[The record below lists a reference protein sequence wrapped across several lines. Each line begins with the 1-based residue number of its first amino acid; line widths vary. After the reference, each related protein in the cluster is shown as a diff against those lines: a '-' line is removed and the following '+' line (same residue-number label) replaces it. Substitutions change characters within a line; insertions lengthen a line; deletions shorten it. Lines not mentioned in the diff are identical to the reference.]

1 MLAESSRRNPSLPQN
16 DSPAE
21 QQKRAKQL
29 IDAKGKYIWSDQ
41 VVNLV
46 GVPMSKTVPE
56 ADQPTLE
63 WKVLILE
70 ALIKVG
76 ENLLAIKV
84 NDELGWFGK
93 KLPIESRLESVKN
106 LVEKAKNNTHDGQ
119 ESPFARMA
127 LMAEIAIAF
136 GEIKLEEARLLHES
150 AQLHEV
156 AHASP
161 PDLQDYNNLFK
172 AIAIPQISTSFQND
186 QVFARLR
193 VAGPNPML
201 LKGIA
206 SLPEKFPV
214 SEQQYQQVMG
224 NSDSLAK
231 AGSEGRLYLLDFAE
245 LDYLVN
251 NPGLYK
257 GKPKYVYA
265 PFALFAVPVAGQSLT
280 PVAIQCGQDPAKFP
294 IFLKPAMS
302 DAHTQWGWEMAKM
315 VVQTADTNY
324 LELFVHLARTHLLME
339 AFAMATYRS
348 LAPEHPLHVLLLP
361 HFEGTLSINDKAA
374 STLLAPDSINDH
386 LFGTPV
392 QCTQKAAGKDRLAY
406 DFYQNMLPAELA
418 ARNVDNAA
426 HLPDYPYRDDAMLIW
441 NTIHQWVTEYVS
453 IYYSSDAQVVGDTEL
468 AAWTAS
474 LMAENEGSVKG
485 FKAIADRAQLVEVL
499 TMVIFTASA
508 QHSAANFPQKGMMMY
523 APMFSG
529 AGWTQVPE
537 AGKEYTQKDW
547 LAMLPSLPLAIEQIN
562 LLSVLGSIY
571 YRRLGDYRSNYFP
584 YPEWFEDHNITG
596 SDGPLARF
604 KSALQGVEATISARN
619 LRRPAPYPYLL
630 PTQIAQ
636 SITI

>member
-1 MLAESSRRNPSLPQN
+1 MLAESSRRDPSLPQN
-16 DSPAE
+16 DSPAR

-29 IDAKGKYIWSDQ
+29 IDAKQEYVWSDQ

-46 GVPMSKTVPE
+46 GVPMSATVPE

-70 ALIKVG
+70 ALVKVG
-76 ENLLAIKV
+76 ENLLAVKV
-84 NDELGWFGK
+84 NDEQGWFGK
-93 KLPIESRLESVKN
+93 KLPIQSRLDSVKS
-106 LVEKAKNNTHDGQ
+106 LVEKAKNNQGLD
-119 ESPFARMA
+119 SPFARVA
-127 LMAEIAIAF
+127 LIAEIAIAF
-136 GEIKLEEARLLHES
+136 GEIKLEEAKLLHES
-150 AQLHEV
+150 AQLHET
-156 AHASP
+156 AQNSAP
-161 PDLQDYNNLFK
+161 ELQDYNNLFK
-172 AIAIPQISTSFQND
+172 AIDIPQISKSFQND
-186 QVFARLR
+186 EVFARLR

-201 LKGIA
+201 LKGID
-206 SLPEKFPV
+206 SVPDKFPV
-214 SEQQYQQVMG
+214 SEQQYRQVMG
-224 NSDSLAK
+224 SGDSLAK

-245 LDYLVN
+245 LGYLVD

-265 PFALFAVPVAGQSLT
+265 PFALFAVPSGCQSLT

-294 IFLKPAMS
+294 IFLKPANA
-302 DAHTQWGWEMAKM
+302 DARAQWGWEMAKM
-315 VVQTADTNY
+315 VVQVADTNY
-324 LELFVHLARTHLLME
+324 LELYVHLARTHLLME
-339 AFAMATYRS
+339 AFAVATYRC
-348 LAPEHPLHVLLLP
+348 LAPEHPLYVLLLP

-374 STLLAPDSINDH
+374 SSLLAPDSINDH

-392 QCTQKAAGKDRLAY
+392 QCTQKAAGKDRLEF

-418 ARNVDNAA
+418 ARKVGNASQ
-426 HLPDYPYRDDAMLIW
+426 LPDYPYRDDALLLW
-441 NTIHQWVTEYVS
+441 GTIHQWVTEYVS

-474 LMAENEGSVKG
+474 LMDEKEGSVKG
-485 FKAIADRAQLVEVL
+485 FRSIADREQLVEVL
-499 TMVIFTASA
+499 TMVVFTASA

-529 AGWTQVPE
+529 AGWTLVPE
-537 AGKEYTQKDW
+537 SGKEYTQRDW
-547 LAMLPSLPLAIEQIN
+547 LAMLPSLPLGIEQIN

-584 YPEWFEDHNITG
+584 YQPWFEDSNITG

-604 KSALQGVEATISARN
+604 QNALLEVEQVITARN

-630 PTQIAQ
+630 PSQIAQ

>member
-1 MLAESSRRNPSLPQN
+1 MLAESSRRSPSLPQN
-16 DSPAE
+16 DSPAQ

-29 IDAKGKYIWSDQ
+29 LDAKGKYIWNDQ

-46 GVPMSKTVPE
+46 GVPMSATVPE
-56 ADQPTLE
+56 TDQPTLE

-70 ALIKVG
+70 ALVKVG

-93 KLPIESRLESVKN
+93 KLPIQNRLESVKN
-106 LVEKAKNNTHDGQ
+106 LVEKAKNTTQDGL
-119 ESPFARMA
+119 ESSFARVA

-136 GEIKLEEARLLHES
+136 GEIKLEEAKLLHES
-150 AQLHEV
+150 AQLHET
-156 AHASP
+156 AQASA

-206 SLPEKFPV
+206 SLPDRFPV
-214 SEQQYQQVMG
+214 SELQYQQVMG
-224 NSDSLAK
+224 NADSLAK
-231 AGSEGRLYLLDFAE
+231 AGSEGRLYLLDFSE
-245 LDYLVN
+245 LNYLVE

-294 IFLKPAMS
+294 VFLKPAIS
-302 DAHTQWGWEMAKM
+302 DASAQWGWEMAKM

-339 AFAMATYRS
+339 AFAMATYRC

-392 QCTQKAAGKDRLAY
+392 QCTQKAAGADRLAY

-418 ARNVDNAA
+418 ARNVGNAV
-426 HLPDYPYRDDAMLIW
+426 HLPDYPYRDDALLAW
-441 NTIHQWVTEYVS
+441 GAIHQWVTEYVS

-485 FKAIADRAQLVEVL
+485 FKSIADRAQLVEVL

-537 AGKEYTQKDW
+537 AGKEYTQRDW
-547 LAMLPSLPLAIEQIN
+547 LAMLPSLPLGIEQIN

-604 KSALQGVEATISARN
+604 KNALLEVEATINARN

-630 PTQIAQ
+630 PSQIAQ

>member
-1 MLAESSRRNPSLPQN
+1 MLAETSRRNPSLPQD
-16 DSPAE
+16 DSPAM

-29 IDAKGKYIWSDQ
+29 LDAKREYVWSDQ

-46 GVPMSKTVPE
+46 GVPMSATVPE

-70 ALIKVG
+70 ALVKVG
-76 ENLLAIKV
+76 ENLLAV
-84 NDELGWFGK
+84 NINGEKGWFAK
-93 KLPIESRLESVKN
+93 KLPIQSRLDVVKS
-106 LVEKAKNNTHDGQ
+106 LVEKAKSQEGQ
-119 ESPFARMA
+119 ESSFARVA

-136 GEIKLEEARLLHES
+136 GEIKLEEAKLLHES
-150 AQLHEV
+150 GQLHETTL
-156 AHASP
+156 ASVP
-161 PDLQDYNNLFK
+161 TLQDYNNLFK
-172 AIAIPQISTSFQND
+172 AIAIPQISSSFQND

-201 LKGIA
+201 LKGIG

-214 SEQQYQQVMG
+214 SEQQYQEVMG
-224 NSDSLAK
+224 SQDSLAR

-245 LDYLVN
+245 LDYLVD

-265 PFALFAVPVAGQSLT
+265 PFALFAVPLAGQSLT
-280 PVAIQCGQDPAKFP
+280 PVAIQCGQDPGKFP
-294 IFLKPAMS
+294 IFLKPSSA
-302 DAHTQWGWEMAKM
+302 DTRAQWGWEMAKM
-315 VVQTADTNY
+315 VVQVADTNY

-339 AFAMATYRS
+339 AFAVATYRC
-348 LAPEHPLHVLLLP
+348 LAPEHPLYLLLLP

-374 STLLAPDSINDH
+374 SSLLAPNSINDH

-406 DFYQNMLPAELA
+406 DFYRNMLPAELA
-418 ARNVDNAA
+418 ARRVDNPNS
-426 HLPDYPYRDDAMLIW
+426 LPDYPYRDDALLAW
-441 NTIHQWVTEYVS
+441 GAIHQWVSEYVS

-474 LMAENEGSVKG
+474 LMAENEGNVKG
-485 FKAIADRAQLVEVL
+485 FKTIANRAQLVEVL
-499 TMVIFTASA
+499 TMVVFTASA

-537 AGKEYTQKDW
+537 PGKEYTQRDW
-547 LAMLPSLPLAIEQIN
+547 LAMLPSLPLGIEQIN

-584 YPEWFEDHNITG
+584 YPQWFEDSNITG

-604 KSALQGVEATISARN
+604 KNALLEVEATITARN

-630 PTQIAQ
+630 PSQIAQ